1 VAAGTASDV
10 GKGKRETR
18 NPRGGGRRTRSLGV
32 NASPDHALDLVCI
45 GRTCVDLYAEQEGA
59 KLEDVQSFR
68 KYVGGSA
75 ANIALNTARLGVKV
89 AMLTRV
95 GEEQMGR
102 FVRRTM
108 ADAGVD
114 VSHVT
119 FDPEHLTPYVLLAIR
134 DVDDFPRI
142 FAYGDAADMALD
154 EDDVDPEFI
163 ASSKAL
169 LVTGTPLS
177 RVGSRAASLEAVR
190 AAREA
195 GTRVLFDLD
204 YRPVFWGVA
213 SHEQGGQMFVE
224 SAEVTE
230 GYGSVLPE
238 CDLVV
243 GTEEEIRIAG
253 GSTDTRGALLGIRE
267 VSGATIVLKVG
278 AMGAIVFPGE
288 IPEDLDDGVSVPG
301 FPVEVFNSVGAG
313 DAFMSGFLSRWL
325 REEPLE
331 ECLRIGNASGAIVVS
346 RHGCSPAM
354 PTPQELEYFLGMPEK
369 PRRLRDDAW
378 LEHLHRATTRRE
390 PKELRVLAIDHR
402 WQLEEVADEL
412 GVGRERLRELKVLLA
427 RAFMDVA
434 GGDPTAG
441 VLIDDVYGEE
451 ALEEL
456 TGSGVWISRAAEVA
470 RSRPV
475 EFVGGTN
482 PAATIRTWPE
492 EHVVKCNLYM
502 HPKDDAKMME
512 LQEGR
517 VLQLYDACI
526 KNDRRLLLEVQA
538 PSGSSYD
545 EDSMVWLLERFYEIG
560 VRPDWWKLPPNRE
573 PGVWK
578 RIGDVVGEH
587 DPYCAGVLV
596 LGQALEEED
605 LGGFFAAAASEPRC
619 NGFAIGRSIY
629 GQGARRWLAGEI
641 DDEELVSSVAERYRR
656 MIDLWQARNERRTRE
671 GAAQ

>member
-1 VAAGTASDV
+1 MTD
-10 GKGKRETR
+10 
-18 NPRGGGRRTRSLGV
+18 GRSR
-32 NASPDHALDLVCI
+32 ALELVCI

-75 ANIALNTARLGVKV
+75 ANIALNTARLGVKT

-108 ADAGVD
+108 KDTGVD

-119 FDPEHLTPYVLLAIR
+119 FDPDHLTPYVLLAIR
-134 DVDDFPRI
+134 DVEDFPRI

-154 EDDVDPEFI
+154 EGDVDPEFI
-163 ASSKAL
+163 ASSLAL

-177 RVGSRAASLEAVR
+177 QPGSRSASFKAVR

-213 SHEQGGQMFVE
+213 SHEQGGEMFVE

-230 GYGSVLPE
+230 VYGAVLPD

-253 GSTDTRGALLGIRE
+253 GSSDTRESLLGIRE
-267 VSGATIVLKVG
+267 ISGATIVLKVG

-288 IPEDLDDGVSVPG
+288 IPEDLQDGVSLPG

-331 ECLRIGNASGAIVVS
+331 ECLRIGNACGAIVVS

-354 PTPQELEYFLGMPEK
+354 PTPEELEYFLNMPEK
-369 PRRLRDDAW
+369 PRRLRDDEW

-390 PKELRVLAIDHR
+390 PKELRVFAIDHR

-412 GVGRERLRELKVLLA
+412 GVGRERLRDLKMLLA
-427 RAFMDVA
+427 RAFRQVA
-434 GGDPTAG
+434 EGDPAAG
-441 VLIDDVYGEE
+441 ILIDDVYGEE

-470 RSRPV
+470 GSRPV
-475 EFVGGTN
+475 QLVSGLN
-482 PAATIRTWPE
+482 PGATIRTWPE

-502 HPKDDAKMME
+502 HPDDDPEMKE
-512 LQEGR
+512 RQER
-517 VLQLYDACI
+517 NVFQLYDACI
-526 KNDRRLLLEVQA
+526 RNDRRLLLEVQA
-538 PSGSSYD
+538 PSGSGYGD
-545 EDSMVWLLERFYEIG
+545 DDMVELLGRFYEIG
-560 VRPDWWKLPPNRE
+560 VRPDWWKLPPNKDPE
-573 PGVWK
+573 VWK
-578 RIGDVVGEH
+578 RIGDVVRER
-587 DPYCAGVLV
+587 DPYCAGILV
-596 LGQALEEED
+596 LGQALEEEN
-605 LGGFFAAAASEPRC
+605 LAEFFAATASEPRC

-629 GQGARRWLAGEI
+629 GAEARRWLAGEI
-641 DDEELVSSVAERYRR
+641 SDEQLSSSVAERYSS
-656 MIDLWQARNERRTRE
+656 MVSLWQGRYERRSQK
-671 GAAQ
+671 GAAR

>member
-1 VAAGTASDV
+1 MNDG
-10 GKGKRETR
+10 R
-18 NPRGGGRRTRSLGV
+18 NHP
-32 NASPDHALDLVCI
+32 LDLVCI

-75 ANIALNTARLGVKV
+75 ANIALNTARLGVKS

-108 ADAGVD
+108 ADTGVD

-134 DVDDFPRI
+134 DVEDFPRI
-142 FAYGDAADMALD
+142 FAYGDAADLAL
-154 EDDVDPEFI
+154 EEGDVDPEFV

-177 RVGSRAASLEAVR
+177 RPASRAASLKAVR

-195 GTRVLFDLD
+195 GTKVLFDLD

-213 SHEQGGQMFVE
+213 SHERGGEMFVE

-230 GYGSVLPE
+230 GYATVLRE

-253 GSTDTRGALLGIRE
+253 GSTETREALLAIRE
-267 VSGATIVLKVG
+267 LTGATIVLKVG

-288 IPEDLDDGVSVPG
+288 IPDDLEGGVRVPG

-313 DAFMSGFLSRWL
+313 DAFMSGFLSGWL

-331 ECLRIGNASGAIVVS
+331 ECLRLGNACGAIVVS

-354 PTPQELEYFLGMPEK
+354 PTPEELEYFLGMTK
-369 PRRLRDDAW
+369 RPRRLRDDEW
-378 LEHLHRATTRRE
+378 LEHLHRTTTRRE
-390 PKELRVLAIDHR
+390 PAELRVLAIDHR
-402 WQLEEVADEL
+402 WQLEEAADEL
-412 GVGRERLRELKVLLA
+412 GVDRGRLRELKLLLA
-427 RAFMDVA
+427 RAFMEVA
-434 GGDPTAG
+434 EGNPSAG

-456 TGSGVWISRAAEVA
+456 TGSGVWISRAVEVA
-470 RSRPV
+470 KSRPV
-475 EFVGGTN
+475 EFVGGPN
-482 PAATIRTWPE
+482 PAATLRRWPE

-502 HPKDDAKMME
+502 HPDDDAETKS
-512 LQEGR
+512 LQEER
-517 VLQLYDACI
+517 VLQLYDACL
-526 KNDRRLLLEVQA
+526 KNDRRLLLEVQ
-538 PSGSSYD
+538 PTVGTSYD
-545 EDSMVWLLERFYEIG
+545 ENSMVELLERFYAIG
-560 VRPDWWKLPPNRE
+560 VRPDWWKVPPNKE
-573 PGVWK
+573 PDVWQ
-578 RIGDVVGEH
+578 RIGDVVREH

-596 LGQALEEED
+596 LGQALEEEK
-605 LGGFFAAAASEPRC
+605 LAEFFAAAASEPVC

-629 GQGARRWLAGEI
+629 GAEARRWLSGEI
-641 DDEELVSSVAERYRR
+641 DDEELMFSVADGYRR
-656 MIDLWQARNERRTRE
+656 MVSLWQKRAESRTRE
-671 GAAQ
+671 GARG

>member
-1 VAAGTASDV
+1 M
-10 GKGKRETR
+10 KGDR
-18 NPRGGGRRTRSLGV
+18 NRT
-32 NASPDHALDLVCI
+32 LDLVCI

-75 ANIALNTARLGVKV
+75 ANIALNTARLGVKT

-108 ADAGVD
+108 ADAGID

-119 FDPEHLTPYVLLAIR
+119 VDPEHLTPYVLLAVR
-134 DVDDFPRI
+134 DLDNFPRI

-163 ASSKAL
+163 ASSGAL

-177 RVGSRAASLEAVR
+177 RAGSRAASLKAVQ

-195 GTRVLFDLD
+195 GTKVLFDLD

-213 SHEQGGQMFVE
+213 SHEQGGEMFVE

-230 GYGSVLPE
+230 GYRSVLPD

-253 GSTDTRGALLGIRE
+253 GSTDTREALLGIRE
-267 VSGATIVLKVG
+267 LSGATIVLKVG
-278 AMGAIVFPGE
+278 AMGAIVFLTE
-288 IPEDLDDGVSVPG
+288 IPEDLEDGLSVPG

-313 DAFMSGFLSRWL
+313 DAFLSGFLSLWL
-325 REEPLE
+325 RDEPLE
-331 ECLRIGNASGAIVVS
+331 DCLRIGNACGAIVVS

-354 PTPQELEYFLGMPEK
+354 PTPQELEHFLGMTQR
-369 PRRLRDDAW
+369 PRRLRDDGW
-378 LEHLHRATTRRE
+378 LEHLHHTTTRRE
-390 PKELRVLAIDHR
+390 PTELRVLAIDHR

-412 GVGRERLRELKVLLA
+412 GADRGRLRGLKVLLA

-434 GGDPTAG
+434 KGDPSAG
-441 VLIDDVYGEE
+441 VLLDDVYGEA

-456 TGSGVWISRAAEVA
+456 TGSGVWISRAVEVA
-470 RSRPV
+470 GSRPV
-475 EFVGGTN
+475 EFLGGPN

-502 HPKDDAKMME
+502 HPDDDAETKG

-538 PSGSSYD
+538 PSGASYD
-545 EDSMVWLLERFYEIG
+545 EKSIVCLLVRFYAIG
-560 VRPDWWKLPPNRE
+560 VRPDWWKVPPNKE

-578 RIGDVVGEH
+578 RTGDVVRER

-596 LGQALEEED
+596 LGQALEEDE
-605 LGGFFAAAASEPRC
+605 LAGYFAAAASEPRC

-629 GQGARRWLAGEI
+629 GAEARRWLAGEI
-641 DDEELVSSVAERYRR
+641 EDEELMASVAERYGR
-656 MIDLWQARNERRTRE
+656 MVALWQGRDERREVVR
-671 GAAQ
+671 

>member
-1 VAAGTASDV
+1 M
-10 GKGKRETR
+10 KGDR
-18 NPRGGGRRTRSLGV
+18 NRT
-32 NASPDHALDLVCI
+32 LDLVCI

-75 ANIALNTARLGVKV
+75 ANIALNTARLGVKT

-108 ADAGVD
+108 ADAGID

-119 FDPEHLTPYVLLAIR
+119 VDPEHLTPYVLLAVR
-134 DVDDFPRI
+134 DLDNFPRI

-163 ASSKAL
+163 ASSGAL

-177 RVGSRAASLEAVR
+177 RAGSQAASLKAVQ

-195 GTRVLFDLD
+195 GTKVLFDLD

-213 SHEQGGQMFVE
+213 SHEQGGEMFVE

-230 GYGSVLPE
+230 GYRSVLPD

-253 GSTDTRGALLGIRE
+253 GSTDTREALLGIRE
-267 VSGATIVLKVG
+267 LSGATIVLKVG
-278 AMGAIVFPGE
+278 AMGAIVFLTE
-288 IPEDLDDGVSVPG
+288 IPEDLEDGLSVPG

-313 DAFMSGFLSRWL
+313 DAFLSGFLSLWL
-325 REEPLE
+325 RDEPLE
-331 ECLRIGNASGAIVVS
+331 DCLRIGNACGAIVVS

-354 PTPQELEYFLGMPEK
+354 PTPQELEHFLGMTQR
-369 PRRLRDDAW
+369 PRRLRDDGW
-378 LEHLHRATTRRE
+378 LEHLHHTTTRRE
-390 PKELRVLAIDHR
+390 PTELRVLAIDHR

-412 GVGRERLRELKVLLA
+412 GADRGRLRGLKVLLA

-434 GGDPTAG
+434 KGDPSAG
-441 VLIDDVYGEE
+441 VLLDDVYGEA

-456 TGSGVWISRAAEVA
+456 TGSGVWISRAVEVA
-470 RSRPV
+470 GSRPV
-475 EFVGGTN
+475 EFLGGPN

-502 HPKDDAKMME
+502 HPDDDAETKG

-538 PSGSSYD
+538 PSGASYD
-545 EDSMVWLLERFYEIG
+545 EKSIVCLLERFYAIG
-560 VRPDWWKLPPNRE
+560 VRPDWWKVPPNKE

-578 RIGDVVGEH
+578 RTGDVVRER

-596 LGQALEEED
+596 LGQALEEDE
-605 LGGFFAAAASEPRC
+605 LAGYFAAAASEPRC

-629 GQGARRWLAGEI
+629 GAEARRWLAGEI
-641 DDEELVSSVAERYRR
+641 EDEELMASVAERYGR
-656 MIDLWQARNERRTRE
+656 MVALWQGRDERREVVR
-671 GAAQ
+671 

>member
-1 VAAGTASDV
+1 M
-10 GKGKRETR
+10 
-18 NPRGGGRRTRSLGV
+18 NGGRNRT
-32 NASPDHALDLVCI
+32 LDLVCI

-75 ANIALNTARLGVKV
+75 ANVALNTARLGVKT

-108 ADAGVD
+108 ADTGVD
-114 VSHVT
+114 VSHVA
-119 FDPEHLTPYVLLAIR
+119 FDPKHLTPYVLLAIR

-142 FAYGDAADMALD
+142 FAYDDAADMALD
-154 EDDVDPEFI
+154 EDDVDTEFI

-169 LVTGTPLS
+169 LLTGTPLS
-177 RVGSRAASLEAVR
+177 RPGSRAASLKAMR

-195 GTRVLFDLD
+195 GTKVLFDLD

-213 SHEQGGQMFVE
+213 THEQGGEMFVE

-230 GYGSVLPE
+230 GYGFVLPD
-238 CDLVV
+238 CDLAV

-253 GSTDTRGALLGIRE
+253 GSTATRQALLNIRE
-267 VSGATIVLKVG
+267 LSGATIVLKVG

-288 IPEDLDDGVSVPG
+288 IPDDLEDGVRVPG

-313 DAFMSGFLSRWL
+313 DAFMSGFLSGWL
-325 REEPLE
+325 REEPME
-331 ECLRIGNASGAIVVS
+331 DCLRLGNACGAIVVS

-354 PTPQELEYFLGMPEK
+354 PTPEELEYFLGMTEE
-369 PRRLRDDAW
+369 PRRLRDDEW
-378 LEHLHRATTRRE
+378 LEHLHRTTTRRE
-390 PKELRVLAIDHR
+390 PTELRMLAIDHR

-412 GVGRERLRELKVLLA
+412 GVDRGRLRELKLLLA
-427 RAFMDVA
+427 RMFMQVA
-434 GGDPTAG
+434 EDDPSAG
-441 VLIDDVYGEE
+441 VLIDDVYGDE

-456 TGSGVWISRAAEVA
+456 TGSGVWISRAVEVA

-475 EFVGGTN
+475 EFVGGPN
-482 PAATIRTWPE
+482 PAATIRIWPE

-502 HPKDDAKMME
+502 HPNDDAQTKE

-538 PSGSSYD
+538 PSGMSYD
-545 EDSMVWLLERFYEIG
+545 EDSMVGLLERFYEIG
-560 VRPDWWKLPPNRE
+560 VRPDWWKVPPNKK
-573 PGVWK
+573 PVVWK
-578 RIGDVVGEH
+578 RIGDVVRER

-596 LGQALEEED
+596 LGQALEEGALAE
-605 LGGFFAAAASEPRC
+605 FFAAAASEPVC

-629 GQGARRWLAGEI
+629 GSEARRWLAGEI
-641 DDEELVSSVAERYRR
+641 DDEELMSSVAERYGR
-656 MIDLWQARNERRTRE
+656 MVALWQDRDERRSQE
-671 GAAQ
+671 GAAR

>member
-1 VAAGTASDV
+1 MNDG
-10 GKGKRETR
+10 R
-18 NPRGGGRRTRSLGV
+18 NHR
-32 NASPDHALDLVCI
+32 LDLVCI
-45 GRTCVDLYAEQEGA
+45 GRTCVDLYAEQQGA

-75 ANIALNTARLGVKV
+75 ANIALNTARLGVKS
-89 AMLTRV
+89 AMITCV

-108 ADAGVD
+108 AETGVD

-134 DVDDFPRI
+134 DVEDFPRI
-142 FAYGDAADMALD
+142 FAYGEAADMALD

-163 ASSKAL
+163 ATSKAL

-177 RVGSRAASLEAVR
+177 RPGSRAATLGAVR
-190 AAREA
+190 AAKEA

-213 SHEQGGQMFVE
+213 SHEQGGEMFVE

-230 GYGSVLPE
+230 GYGSVLPD

-243 GTEEEIRIAG
+243 GTEEEIQIAG
-253 GSTDTRGALLGIRE
+253 GSTDTREALLAIRDLSE
-267 VSGATIVLKVG
+267 ATIVLKVG

-288 IPEDLDDGVSVPG
+288 IPEDLEDGVSVPG

-313 DAFMSGFLSRWL
+313 DGFMSGFLSGWL

-331 ECLRIGNASGAIVVS
+331 ECLRLGNACGAIVVS

-354 PTPQELEYFLGMPEK
+354 PTPEELQYFLEMPDR
-369 PRRLRDDAW
+369 PRRLRDDDW
-378 LEHLHRATTRRE
+378 LEHLHRTTTRRE
-390 PKELRVLAIDHR
+390 PAELRVLAIDHR

-412 GVGRERLRELKVLLA
+412 GMERGRLRKLKVLLA
-427 RAFMDVA
+427 RAFVRVA
-434 GGDPTAG
+434 EGDPSAG
-441 VLIDDVYGEE
+441 VLLDDVYGRE

-456 TGSGVWISRAAEVA
+456 TGSGAWICRAAEIA

-475 EFVGGTN
+475 EFVGGPN
-482 PAATIRTWPE
+482 PSATIRTWPE

-502 HPKDDAKMME
+502 HPNDDASMKG

-517 VLQLYDACI
+517 ILQLYDACV
-526 KNDRRLLLEVQA
+526 KNDRLLLLEVQA
-538 PSGSSYD
+538 PSGTSYD
-545 EDSMVWLLERFYEIG
+545 QNGMVGLLERFYEIG
-560 VRPDWWKLPPNRE
+560 VRPDWWKLPPNKE
-573 PGVWK
+573 PDVWE
-578 RIGDVVGEH
+578 RIGDVVREF
-587 DPYCAGVLV
+587 DPQCAGVLV
-596 LGQALEEED
+596 LGQALGEED
-605 LGGFFAAAASEPRC
+605 LAELFDAAASEPRC

-629 GQGARRWLAGEI
+629 GAQARRWLAGEI
-641 DDEELVSSVAERYRR
+641 DDSELVSSVAEGYEH
-656 MIDLWQARNERRTRE
+656 MIALWQGRNEGKE
-671 GAAQ
+671 VSW

>member
-1 VAAGTASDV
+1 MT
-10 GKGKRETR
+10 
-18 NPRGGGRRTRSLGV
+18 GGR
-32 NASPDHALDLVCI
+32 NHALDLVCI

-59 KLEDVQSFR
+59 RLEDVQSFR

-75 ANIALNTARLGVKV
+75 ANIALNTARLGVKT

-95 GEEQMGR
+95 GAEQMGR
-102 FVRRTM
+102 FVRKTM
-108 ADAGVD
+108 ADTGVD

-119 FDPEHLTPYVLLAIR
+119 FDPEHLTPYVLLAVR

-154 EDDVDPEFI
+154 EGDVDPEFI
-163 ASSKAL
+163 ASSGAL

-177 RVGSRAASLEAVR
+177 RAGSGAASFKAVR

-224 SAEVTE
+224 SAAVTE
-230 GYGSVLPE
+230 GYRSVLPQ

-253 GSTDTRGALLGIRE
+253 GSLDTRESLLAIRE
-267 VSGATIVLKVG
+267 LSGATIVLKVG
-278 AMGAIVFPGE
+278 AMGAIVFPDS
-288 IPEDLDDGVSVPG
+288 IPEDVQDGVSVPG

-331 ECLRIGNASGAIVVS
+331 ECLRIGNACGAIVVS

-354 PTPQELEYFLGMPEK
+354 PTPEELDYFLNMPER
-369 PRRLRDDAW
+369 PHRLRDDGW

-390 PKELRVLAIDHR
+390 PKELCVLAMDHR
-402 WQLEEVADEL
+402 WQLEEVVDKL
-412 GVGRERLRELKVLLA
+412 GVDRERLRDLKLLLA
-427 RAFMDVA
+427 RAFTRVA
-434 GGDPTAG
+434 EEDSSAG
-441 VLIDDVYGEE
+441 VLIDDVYGAE

-456 TGSGVWISRAAEVA
+456 TGSGAWVSRAAEVA
-470 RSRPV
+470 GSRPV
-475 EFVGGTN
+475 VFIGGMN

-502 HPKDDAKMME
+502 HQEDDPEVKQA
-512 LQEGR
+512 QEQA
-517 VLQLYDACI
+517 VLQLYDACV
-526 KNDRRLLLEVQA
+526 KNERRLLLEVQA
-538 PSGSSYD
+538 PSGTGYGEND
-545 EDSMVWLLERFYEIG
+545 MVELLERFYDLG
-560 VRPDWWKLPPNRE
+560 VRPDWWKLPPNRD

-578 RIGDVVGEH
+578 RLGDVVRER
-587 DPYCAGVLV
+587 DPYCAGILV
-596 LGQALEEED
+596 LGQDLEEDD
-605 LGGFFAAAASEPRC
+605 LAEFFAAAASEPLC
-619 NGFAIGRSIY
+619 NGFAVGRSIY
-629 GQGARRWLAGEI
+629 GAGARRWLAGEVS
-641 DDEELVSSVAERYRR
+641 DEELISSVAEKYRR
-656 MIDLWQARNERRTRE
+656 MITLWQSRIDRSKSRTYE
-671 GAAQ
+671 SEEA